1 MDSSEKGRFGVIR
14 RRTQGSVQECTK
26 QYTSSSSSGT
36 TAKVSLTTSDNVWL
50 NAFKTH
56 LGEHQR
62 MCAQFE
68 ATKFIRRRI
77 HVSSDRMRNITRNQ
91 GDVRAANV
99 LKRLNNLGY
108 VRSKDQMWFHQAFF
122 QACLPKIYGKEWE
135 NSSMRVMESYG
146 ITDIRYEVMAM
157 TPRRW
162 GKTVSV
168 AMFVAALL
176 LDVPGLTIAV
186 FSTGKRASG
195 SLTELVKKMICNVK
209 GGAARVVKASQEDLY
224 IAAHAPANGSINS
237 AEAKALQT
245 AVGTSKLKR
254 YEKKKKKMKM
264 NGFLTKTKR
273 NQHNCMCL
281 CVCVVIPT
289 LSMVGYTERV

>member
-1 MDSSEKGRFGVIR
+1 M
-14 RRTQGSVQECTK
+14 
-26 QYTSSSSSGT
+26 
-36 TAKVSLTTSDNVWL
+36 
-50 NAFKTH
+50 KTH
-56 LGEHQR
+56 LVEHLR
-62 MCAQFE
+62 LAKLHD
-68 ATKFIRRRI
+68 ASKFIRRRI
-77 HVSSDRMRNITRNQ
+77 HVSTDRMGDISRNQ
-91 GDVRAANV
+91 GDIRAANV

-135 NSSMRVMESYG
+135 NSSMRVMEAYG

-195 SLTELVKKMICNVK
+195 SLTELVKKIICNVK
-209 GGAARVVKASQEDLY
+209 GGAARIVKQSQEDLY
-224 IAAHAPANGSINS
+224 IAAHAPTDGKGVNS
-237 AEAKALQT
+237 QEAKALQS
-245 AVGTSKLKR
+245 AEGTSKLKR
-254 YEKKKKKMKM
+254 
-264 NGFLTKTKR
+264 
-273 NQHNCMCL
+273 
-281 CVCVVIPT
+281 
-289 LSMVGYTERV
+289 